1 MRKIFLSIIT
11 ILLSVSLMGQ
21 NIKLE
26 KPTSKRGNA
35 FAIVIDNTTY
45 SKVQKQLY
53 SYRDALQ
60 EDNLATYILRGD
72 WEDPMQV
79 RNELEKLY
87 RKAKNLEGIVL
98 IGDIPVAMIRNA
110 QHMTTAFKMDEDKFD
125 RNESSVGS
133 DRFYDDLNLKFEY
146 IGRDSVDTDF
156 FYYNLTTDS
165 PQKLNPTYYSGRIK
179 YPDELGGDKY
189 QAIATFLEKVVDAK
203 KNPQYLDNLV
213 TFAGHGYNSDCLITW
228 LDESIM
234 LEENFPFIAN
244 SSRNLKQLNFRHE
257 DYMKY
262 RLFDE
267 LQRPEVD
274 AIFFN
279 EHGSIDKQHISE
291 FPSKEQFGDYLERY
305 KKGYGWSKGPYDI
318 LKNEIARR
326 QKLGLSPN
334 EIDNYEK
341 SLIDTLKRDFH
352 VTDLFFEDYFKSKN
366 MSEEEKKEAA
376 LQRKKESE
384 EIIITLNELKDIA
397 PQPYFVVFNAC
408 YNGSFH
414 RKGNISGY
422 YIFGKGRTVAAQG
435 NTVNVLQDKWTY
447 EAVGIISLGARVGE
461 YNRLV
466 ATLEGHLIGDPTFHY
481 NSPKESKSNHNGGA
495 VPTFRGEIALHKKD
509 IVYWR
514 KKLEN
519 EYAPIQ
525 VVALRM
531 LADLNALSSSDLLQ
545 KMKVS
550 KFGTVRM
557 ECLKLLSLNLNSPAN
572 NDAFIEGIKLGLR
585 DNYEQVRRASASLA
599 GRSGDP
605 RLSYAVVSEYLNY
618 PEQKRV
624 NYNLSGDFQTMNF
637 AALREA
643 VSQAKGSMTYL
654 DNDAILEKIQKSI
667 DNSERRTEATIKE
680 IMGKDEK
687 LKDRISSIRTTRNY
701 NMHEYIS
708 QFLSLLED
716 NSNPLEV
723 RLNMAEALGWYT
735 YSYRKAE
742 IISGIEKILAS
753 NGNRLEPQLK
763 AELQQTLL
771 RLQ

>member
-1 MRKIFLSIIT
+1 MRKIFLATIA
-11 ILLSVSLMGQ
+11 ILLSASLMGQ

-26 KPTSKRGNA
+26 KPTSKNRNDNT
-35 FAIVIDNTTY
+35 FAIVIDNTTFN
-45 SKVQKQLY
+45 KVQKQVY
-53 SYRDALQ
+53 DYRDALQ

-72 WEDPMQV
+72 WETPHQL
-79 RNELEKLY
+79 RSELEKLY
-87 RKAKNLEGIVL
+87 KKAKNLEGIVL
-98 IGDIPVAMIRNA
+98 IGDIPVAMVRNA

-133 DRFYDDLNLKFEY
+133 DRFYDDLHLKFEY

-165 PQKLNPTYYSGRIK
+165 PQRLNPTYYSARIK
-179 YPDELGGDKY
+179 YPEELGGDKY
-189 QAIATFLEKVVDAK
+189 QAIGEFLEKVVAAK
-203 KNPQYLDNLV
+203 KNPQNLDNLV

-228 LDESIM
+228 MDESVM
-234 LEENFPFIAN
+234 LEENFPFIEN

-274 AIFFN
+274 AILFN

-291 FPSKEQFGDYLERY
+291 FPSREQFGDYVDRY
-305 KKGYGWSKGPYDI
+305 KKNYGWSPGPYDI
-318 LKNEIARR
+318 LRNEINRR
-326 QKLGLSPN
+326 QKAGLSQS
-334 EIDNYEK
+334 EIDKYEK
-341 SLIDTLKRDFH
+341 ALIDTLKRDFH

-366 MSEEEKKEAA
+366 MTAEQKKEAA
-376 LQRKKESE
+376 LQRKRESE
-384 EIIITLNELKDIA
+384 EIIITLDELKGVA

-481 NSPKESKSNHNGGA
+481 NNGGDI
-495 VPTFRGEIALHKKD
+495 PTFRGEIVRYKNDAA
-509 IVYWR
+509 YWR
-514 KKLEN
+514 KQLEN
-519 EYAPIQ
+519 KYAPVQ

-531 LADLNALSSSDLLQ
+531 LADLNALSSAELLQ
-545 KMKVS
+545 KMRES

-557 ECLKLLSLNLNSPAN
+557 ECLKLLSLNLKSAAD
-572 NDAFIEGIKLGLR
+572 NDAFIEGIKLALR
-585 DNYEQVRRASASLA
+585 DNYEQVRRAAASLA

-643 VSQAKGSMTYL
+643 VEQAKGSMTYL
-654 DNDAILEKIQKSI
+654 DNDAILAKVKKSI
-667 DNSERRTEATIKE
+667 DNSERRTNATVKE

-687 LKDRISSIRTTRNY
+687 LKDRVSSIRTTRNY
-701 NMHEYIS
+701 NMHEYIPH
-708 QFLSLLED
+708 FLYLLQD
-716 NSNPLEV
+716 SSNPLEV
-723 RLNMAEALGWYT
+723 RLNMAEALGWYV
-735 YSYRKAE
+735 YSYRKSE
-742 IISGIEKILAS
+742 IVDGINSILA
-753 NGNRLEPQLK
+753 NQANTLEPQLK
-763 AELQQTLL
+763 AELNQTLL